1 MPSHLGW
8 TAVIVKDNPYFSSV
22 VVMRADL
29 YVDEGRRCLQQLDIN
44 FILTQP
50 LQLTFMESTHQI
62 STVRLQLHNEY
73 LGQSSLVW
81 QSFWGEVS
89 LPINRKI
96 KNAVWM
102 ALSSTQVSYQDADI
116 LELLDLD

>member
-1 MPSHLGW
+1 MLM
-8 TAVIVKDNPYFSSV
+8 V
-22 VVMRADL
+22 
-29 YVDEGRRCLQQLDIN
+29 LDID
-44 FILTQP
+44 FHLTQP
-50 LQLTFMESTHQI
+50 LQLSFMESTHQI